1 MCPHTVHAVIAVKSL
16 DNAKSRLAGVLAPA
30 HRSRLVLAMFTDTA
44 RAAAAVAAIAGI
56 TVVTPDPAVSAAA
69 RALGAEVHPEPAGAG
84 HDPDGLNIALADAAA
99 AVRARYPAAGV
110 LALQADLPGLCPAEL
125 AAVLAAAPGDSRA
138 LVTDH
143 AGTGTAALFAPAGIP
158 LRPRFG
164 RDSAHRHRADGAR
177 VLSGDWPG
185 LRQDVDTAA
194 DLAAVQSL
202 GTGPETA
209 ALLRELGLPYRV
221 RETVTQVCGPVATP

>member
-1 MCPHTVHAVIAVKSL
+1 GRPVQRVPRS
-16 DNAKSRLAGVLAPA
+16 SRGGGPPRPPGAGGGCYFPPLPPGGPGPVE
-30 HRSRLVLAMFTDTA
+30 
-44 RAAAAVAAIAGI
+44 AIAGI
-56 TVVTPDPAVSAAA
+56 TVVTPDPAVAAA
-69 RALGAEVHPEPAGAG
+69 AQGLGADVHPEPAGAG
-84 HDPDGLNIALADAAA
+84 ADPDGLNTALAAA
-99 AVRARYPAAGV
+99 AAAIRSQHPAVGV
-110 LALQADLPGLCPAEL
+110 LALQADLPGLCPQEL
-125 AAVLAAAPGDSRA
+125 AAVLAAAPTGSRA
-138 LVTDH
+138 LVADH

-177 VLSGDWPG
+177 ELSGDWPG

-202 GTGPETA
+202 GTGPATT

-221 RETVTQVCGPVATP
+221 REPVTQVCGPVATS